1 MALSTGVDARLSRS
15 VYLDALRAVALVR
28 VIVFHASGSWMV
40 TAFTAMPL
48 MFFIAG
54 TLYAASL
61 DRRPA
66 STVIKDR
73 YRRIML
79 PYWLYL
85 VAMVALWGAMG
96 VLGEITPVNWV
107 GFLFPV
113 LSLGG
118 PVGPG
123 ASDALHLTWF
133 ALWYIQMHLVL
144 SLIGGR
150 LRTWQ
155 RTRPRSLWGGV
166 VAIFL
171 LGALGAPGLSI
182 AMFYVACWI
191 IGYSHHDGRVE
202 AWIRP
207 RWGRL
212 CLALG
217 PIGAVAF
224 FGFHSRAIVVAGF
237 GVAFLGMFWLA
248 LALGLQP
255 RIEPWLEG
263 RTQRSVTTWFSQ
275 RSLTIYLWHG
285 VALWVMVELDLP
297 GSLATRL
304 AGCAVLLVVAVMA
317 FGWIEDIAAKRSV
330 QLWPRL
336 PSSRA
341 PYLAADLGAG
351 TVVDLR
357 ERPAATERDEPVDEL
372 RTSTVIDLRAK
383 AADRAARRL
392 GADPR
397 R

>member
-1 MALSTGVDARLSRS
+1 MTLADGISTRLSRS

-28 VIVFHASGSWMV
+28 VVIYHAVGSWMI

-66 STVIKDR
+66 RLVVKDR

-85 VAMVALWGAMG
+85 AAMIVLWGALG
-96 VLGEITPVNWV
+96 VLGEITPINWV

-118 PVGPG
+118 PVGPDSSVG
-123 ASDALHLTWF
+123 LHLTWF

-144 SLIGGR
+144 SLIGGP
-150 LRTWQ
+150 LRRWQ
-155 RTRPRSLWGGV
+155 LERPRRLWGVLAGL
-166 VAIFL
+166 FL
-171 LGALGAPGLSI
+171 VGALGAPALSI
-182 AMFYVACWI
+182 AVFYAACWVV
-191 IGYSHHDGRVE
+191 GYAHHDGKVE
-202 AWIRP
+202 RWIRP

-212 CLALG
+212 CLVLG
-217 PIGAVAF
+217 PVGALMF
-224 FGFHSRAIVVAGF
+224 FGFHTRAVVVAAF
-237 GVAFLGMFWLA
+237 GVAFLGVFWLA

-263 RTQRSVTTWFSQ
+263 RGPRAVTNWFSQ

-285 VALWVMVELDLP
+285 VALWLLVDLDPP
-297 GSLATRL
+297 GGLATRL
-304 AGCAVLLVVAVMA
+304 AGCAVLIVVAVVA
-317 FGWIEDIAAKRSV
+317 FGWIEDVSAKRPM

-336 PSSRA
+336 PSARR
-341 PYLAADLGAG
+341 PGFR
-351 TVVDLR
+351 VVDDSG
-357 ERPAATERDEPVDEL
+357 EA
-372 RTSTVIDLRAK
+372 SVIDLRDPT
-383 AADRAARRL
+383 AAHERPGPVGL
-392 GADPR
+392 PTDPR
-397 R
+397 

>member
-1 MALSTGVDARLSRS
+1 MTLANAVGTRLSRS

-28 VIVFHASGSWMV
+28 VIVFHATGSWMV

-66 STVIKDR
+66 GTVVKDR
-73 YRRIML
+73 YRRIMV
-79 PYWLYL
+79 PYWGYL
-85 VAMVALWGAMG
+85 VAMVVLWGAMG

-113 LSLGG
+113 VSLGG
-118 PVGPG
+118 PIGPG
-123 ASDALHLTWF
+123 ADDALHLTWF

-144 SLIGGR
+144 SLVGGP
-150 LRTWQ
+150 LRRWQ
-155 RTRPRSLWGGV
+155 QHHARALWGGLG
-166 VAIFL
+166 ALFL

-182 AMFYVACWI
+182 AVFYAACWI
-191 IGYSHHDGRVE
+191 IGYSHHDGKVE

-207 RWGRL
+207 RWTRV
-212 CLALG
+212 CLVLG

-224 FGFHSRAIVVAGF
+224 FGFHSRAVVVAAF
-237 GVAFLGMFWLA
+237 GVAFLGVFWLA

-263 RTQRSVTTWFSQ
+263 RAQRSVTTWFSQ

-285 VALWVMVELDLP
+285 VALYVMVELDLP
-297 GSLATRL
+297 GALATRL

-317 FGWIEDIAAKRSV
+317 FGWLEDIAAKRAV

-336 PSSRA
+336 PSARG
-341 PYLAADLGAG
+341 DL
-351 TVVDLR
+351 TVDLR
-357 ERPAATERDEPVDEL
+357 KEQ
-372 RTSTVIDLRAK
+372 VIDLRV
-383 AADRAARRL
+383 RRSHGAARGERVEL
-392 GADPR
+392 DRGH
-397 R
+397 

>member
-1 MALSTGVDARLSRS
+1 MSVSNGASARLSRS

-66 STVIKDR
+66 PSVVRDR

-85 VAMVALWGAMG
+85 AAMLALWGAMG
-96 VLGEITPVNWV
+96 VLGEITPANWV

-113 LSLGG
+113 VSMGG

-123 ASDALHLTWF
+123 ADTALHLTWF

-144 SLIGGR
+144 SLIGGP
-150 LRTWQ
+150 LRRWQ
-155 RTRPRSLWGGV
+155 QQRPRVLWTSLGG
-166 VAIFL
+166 IFL

-182 AMFYVACWI
+182 AVFYAACWI
-191 IGYSHHDGRVE
+191 LGYAHHDGKVE
-202 AWIRP
+202 AWLRP
-207 RWGRL
+207 RWGRV
-212 CLALG
+212 CLVLG

-224 FGFHSRAIVVAGF
+224 FGFHSRAVVVAAF
-237 GVAFLGMFWLA
+237 GVAFLGVFWLA

-263 RTQRSVTTWFSQ
+263 RAQRSVTTWFSQ

-285 VALWVMVELDLP
+285 VALWIMVELDLP
-297 GSLATRL
+297 GALATRL
-304 AGCAVLLVVAVMA
+304 AGCAVLLVVAVLA
-317 FGWIEDIAAKRSV
+317 FGWMEDIAAKRSM

-341 PYLAADLGAG
+341 TRLASEIEQQRVIDLRDRTAVAPTEPAPADLL
-351 TVVDLR
+351 DH
-357 ERPAATERDEPVDEL
+357 
-372 RTSTVIDLRAK
+372 TVIDLRA
-383 AADRAARRL
+383 ARRPER
-392 GADPR
+392 A
-397 R
+397 

>member
-1 MALSTGVDARLSRS
+1 MANAVGTRLSRS

-28 VIVFHASGSWMV
+28 VIIFHASGSWMV

-66 STVIKDR
+66 RTVVKDR
-73 YRRIML
+73 YRRIMV
-79 PYWLYL
+79 PYWGYL
-85 VAMVALWGAMG
+85 VAMVVLWGAMG

-113 LSLGG
+113 VSLGG
-118 PVGPG
+118 PIGPG
-123 ASDALHLTWF
+123 ADDALHLTWF

-144 SLIGGR
+144 SLIGGP
-150 LRTWQ
+150 LRRWQ
-155 RTRPRSLWGGV
+155 LHHARALWSGLG
-166 VAIFL
+166 ALFL
-171 LGALGAPGLSI
+171 LGALGAPALSI
-182 AMFYVACWI
+182 AVFYAACWI
-191 IGYSHHDGRVE
+191 IGYSHHDGKVE

-207 RWGRL
+207 RWTRV
-212 CLALG
+212 CLLLG

-224 FGFHSRAIVVAGF
+224 FGFHSRAIVVAAF
-237 GVAFLGMFWLA
+237 GVAFLGVFWLA

-263 RTQRSVTTWFSQ
+263 RAQRSVTTWFSQ

-285 VALWVMVELDLP
+285 VALFVMVELDLP
-297 GSLATRL
+297 GALATRL

-317 FGWIEDIAAKRSV
+317 FGWLEDIAAKRAV

-336 PSSRA
+336 PSA
-341 PYLAADLGAG
+341 TGDLG
-351 TVVDLR
+351 VDLRKEQVIDLR
-357 ERPAATERDEPVDEL
+357 ERR
-372 RTSTVIDLRAK
+372 SHG
-383 AADRAARRL
+383 AARGERVEL
-392 GADPR
+392 DRGH
-397 R
+397 